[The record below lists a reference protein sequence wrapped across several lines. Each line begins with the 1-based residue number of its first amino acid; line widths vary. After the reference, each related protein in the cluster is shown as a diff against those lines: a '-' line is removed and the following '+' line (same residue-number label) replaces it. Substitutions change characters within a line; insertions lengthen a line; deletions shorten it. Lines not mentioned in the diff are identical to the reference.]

1 MYRGQRSL
9 DLLQFIGVKQFGF
22 LIRETSDMDDVL
34 AKLTEYPFFKGG
46 MERRAETGRLS
57 S

>member
-1 MYRGQRSL
+1 M
-9 DLLQFIGVKQFGF
+9 DLLQLIGVKQFGF
-22 LIRETSDMDDVL
+22 LIRETSDTGDVL